1 MGSALLWVL
10 LVVGLLNVALLAVLI
25 ARTSASSN
33 SEDVLREELRASRE
47 EAARAARDSREELT
61 AALNAANTTLSAN
74 LTAMGEMQRTQLD
87 TVGKQVKEL
96 GDSNTASLERIR
108 VTLDSRVK
116 ELQDGNDKKLE
127 EMRKTVDEKLHD
139 TLEKRL
145 GESFKLVSERL
156 EAVQRG
162 LGEMQSLATG
172 VGDLKR
178 VLTNVKARGTW
189 AEVQLG
195 ALLEQIL
202 TPSQFARNVQ
212 TKEDSARAGRV
223 RHPPARPEGRPQRRR
238 VAADRLEVPAGG
250 LPAAPGRRRARRCGG
265 RAEGD
270 RRAGALDH
278 DPGRGDQ
285 LEVPV
290 PAMHDRLRD
299 HVPAHRGSLRRGAAP
314 PDARRR
320 AAAQVPRHA
329 CGPTTLAA
337 ILERLRMGF
346 QTLAIEQQSAEVWKV
361 LAAVKTEFGKFGDV
375 LVQGQEAAQHRCQ
388 HHRRDRASQPGH
400 GAQASRRREP
410 ARDRGLSPL
419 GAAGDRDRRSRNLSR
434 WTSTRRSSR
443 RANRSPTAPP
453 CASGSPA
460 TRSRRAPRRAPRPAA
475 PSR

>member
-10 LVVGLLNVALLAVLI
+10 LVVGLLNAALLAVLI

-202 TPSQFARNVQ
+202 TPQPVLAKREDQGGLGGAR
-212 TKEDSARAGRV
+212 RV
-223 RHPPARPEGRPQRRR
+223 RHPAPRPQGRPQRGR
-238 VAADRLEVPAGG
+238 VAAHRLEVPTRG
-250 LPAAPGRRRARRCGG
+250 LPAAAGRRRGGDVEAVQKATDSLARSIKIQ
-265 RAEGD
+265 AEAISSKYLCPPCTTDFAIMFLPTEGLYAEVL
-270 RRAGALDH
+270 RHPALADELQH
-278 DPGRGDQ
+278 KY
-285 LEVPV
+285 
-290 PAMHDRLRD
+290 
-299 HVPAHRGSLRRGAAP
+299 HVMVA
-314 PDARRR
+314 
-320 AAAQVPRHA
+320 
-329 CGPTTLAA
+329 GPTTLAA
-337 ILERLRMGF
+337 LLSSLRHGLPD
-346 QTLAIEQQSAEVWKV
+346 TRDR
-361 LAAVKTEFGKFGDV
+361 AAVRRGLEGARRGQDRV
-375 LVQGQEAAQHRCQ
+375 RQVRRRAREGQEAAQLGCPHY
-388 HHRRDRASQPGH
+388 RRDRRSVAGH
-400 GAQASRRREP
+400 GAQA
-410 ARDRGLSPL
+410 
-419 GAAGDRDRRSRNLSR
+419 
-434 WTSTRRSSR
+434 T
-443 RANRSPTAPP
+443 
-453 CASGSPA
+453 
-460 TRSRRAPRRAPRPAA
+460 
-475 PSR
+475 